1 MPMSKQNRSRKPGRP
16 PETQE
21 QLEAYVPY
29 LVNRLAS
36 FGQNAQNRRL
46 AVHGISNVTL
56 RTLSVLHIQ
65 NGLTVNEIAA
75 RAFADQSTAS
85 RAIDAMVAEGLV
97 ERRIPDEDMRRREVV
112 LTEAGSTLLHA
123 CWPLMEDHYALL
135 SEGIDPEEIETCR
148 RVLLRMLDNLQ
159 EDRDR
164 AAAGGATR

>member
-1 MPMSKQNRSRKPGRP
+1 MIKQNRSRKPGRP
-16 PETQE
+16 PETQG

-46 AVHGISNVTL
+46 AGHGISNVTL

-97 ERRIPDEDMRRREVV
+97 ERRIPDQDMRRREIV
-112 LTEAGSTLLHA
+112 LTDVGSALLHE
-123 CWPLMEDHYALL
+123 CWPLMENHYALL
-135 SEGIDPEEIETCR
+135 SEGIDPGEIETCR